1 MERLFRFYSDK
12 DVRNLWESALY
23 DIMNVSEKRAAN
35 SDHELKIHEI
45 MSEKRA
51 ANGNYIIASAR
62 FAGKE

>member
-23 DIMNVSEKRAAN
+23 DIMSV
-35 SDHELKIHEI
+35 
-45 MSEKRA
+45 SEKRA